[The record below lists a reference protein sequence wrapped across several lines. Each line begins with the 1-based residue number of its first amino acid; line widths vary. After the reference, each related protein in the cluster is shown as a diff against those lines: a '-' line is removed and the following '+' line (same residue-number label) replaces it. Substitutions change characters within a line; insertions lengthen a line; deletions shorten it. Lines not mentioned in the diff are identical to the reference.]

1 NADSCLWKF
10 GDGTTSNLTNPPD
23 HIYPNSDSVL
33 VTLIVYNSCGIDSI
47 IKWVNPKCDKPTASF
62 IEDITIKGYFVKFI
76 NLSTNADSCLWEF
89 GDGTTSNLTNP
100 PEHSYPNSDSVL
112 VTLFVYNPCGTD
124 SIKKWV
130 HPRYVGIYENDLS
143 NFVKLFPN
151 PTKDELNINF
161 SEELGKCVIE
171 INNIQGETVIK
182 KVVDV
187 NQNTK
192 LQIPTDKLSSGLYFV
207 KITNTKGVLNSKMI
221 KQ

>member
-1 NADSCLWKF
+1 M
-10 GDGTTSNLTNPPD
+10 
-23 HIYPNSDSVL
+23 
-33 VTLIVYNSCGIDSI
+33 
-47 IKWVNPKCDKPTASF
+47 
-62 IEDITIKGYFVKFI
+62 
-76 NLSTNADSCLWEF
+76 
-89 GDGTTSNLTNP
+89 
-100 PEHSYPNSDSVL
+100 
-112 VTLFVYNPCGTD
+112 
-124 SIKKWV
+124 
-130 HPRYVGIYENDLS
+130 
-143 NFVKLFPN
+143 FPN

-171 INNIQGETVIK
+171 INNNQGETVIK